1 MKKQKAFT
9 LAEVLITLAIIGV
22 IAAITIPT
30 LVMNGRKSSYST
42 AVRKFY
48 SNLTDAVEKYMVEGE
63 YVNMRRSPMEQDDYE
78 AAQQAANQFIRDNF
92 AVVKE
97 CKNFNN
103 DGCFADTYKS
113 IDGNSSIEGRALG
126 RDSMVLKDG
135 STVSIGSLG
144 DYPLEVHFDVN
155 GKKGPNIAGYDL
167 WTMYIYYNGVVEEFR
182 DGVIGKRHEEDICS
196 SNAYAG
202 SCFSKLI
209 NNKWVIDW

>member
-63 YVNMRRSPMEQDDYE
+63 YSKLSKSPLEQEDEE
-78 AAQQAANQFIRDNF
+78 AAQRAVNQFIRDNF
-92 AVVKE
+92 TVVKE
-97 CKNFNN
+97 CIGNN
-103 DGCFADTYKS
+103 DNKCFADTYKS
-113 IDGNSSIEGRALG
+113 IDGDYSIGPESLG
-126 RDSMVLKDG
+126 DGMTLKDG
-135 STVSIGSLG
+135 STVSIKSSY
-144 DYPLEVHFDVN
+144 DWPLVVYFDVN

-167 WTMYIYYNGVVEEFR
+167 WTMSIYYNGVVDEFAGAGNR
-182 DGVIGKRHEEDICS
+182 REDQCK
-196 SNAYAG
+196 SNPYAG
-202 SCFSKLI
+202 TCFAKLI
-209 NNKWVIDW
+209 DNKWVIDW